1 MAGGVEGVDGG
12 RADLAAGAG
21 DEDAHGAETYLPLQK
36 AADTCVMTDA
46 RPPSPVRLLPTTTR
60 SPTRPRRS
68 AAGSRGSPSAT
79 ASRAALTAEQ
89 LAPGRYLAI
98 EDGGEVVVISVG
110 EGSLRFGR
118 GQASDVVL
126 EDRSVSR
133 RHAVVTRR
141 RDEVVL
147 WDDRSLNGVHVN
159 GARVAQAVLQHG
171 DAIALGEVQMRFVA
185 VD

>member
-1 MAGGVEGVDGG
+1 MTTLAPTHPFGFADDETAAEAPTQVGG
-12 RADLAAGAG
+12 DL
-21 DEDAHGAETYLPLQK
+21 
-36 AADTCVMTDA
+36 
-46 RPPSPVRLLPTTTR
+46 
-60 SPTRPRRS
+60 PRISQRD
-68 AAGSRGSPSAT
+68 RQ
-79 ASRAALTAEQ
+79 RAALTAEQ

-98 EDGGEVVVISVG
+98 EDDGEVVVIPVG

-126 EDRSVSR
+126 DDRSVSR
-133 RHAVVTRR
+133 RHAVVTRTG
-141 RDEVVL
+141 DEVVL

-159 GARVAQAVLQHG
+159 GERVAQAALQHG

>member
-1 MAGGVEGVDGG
+1 MST
-12 RADLAAGAG
+12 LA
-21 DEDAHGAETYLPLQK
+21 PQ
-36 AADTCVMTDA
+36 
-46 RPPSPVRLLPTTTR
+46 PPSSFTDGATVSEAPTQVGGKLPR
-60 SPTRPRRS
+60 ISSRDRRH
-68 AAGSRGSPSAT
+68 
-79 ASRAALTAEQ
+79 AALTAEQ
-89 LAPGRYLAI
+89 LEPGRYFAI
-98 EDGGEVVVISVG
+98 EDGGETVVVSVG

-133 RHAVVTRR
+133 RHAVVTRTGE
-141 RDEVVL
+141 EVVL

-159 GARVAQAVLQHG
+159 GQRVAQAVLQHG

>member
-1 MAGGVEGVDGG
+1 MSTLAPQHPSGFSDGATVSEAPTHAGG
-12 RADLAAGAG
+12 R
-21 DEDAHGAETYLPLQK
+21 LPRISER
-36 AADTCVMTDA
+36 D
-46 RPPSPVRLLPTTTR
+46 
-60 SPTRPRRS
+60 RR
-68 AAGSRGSPSAT
+68 
-79 ASRAALTAEQ
+79 RAALTAEQ
-89 LAPGRYLAI
+89 LEPGRYLAI
-98 EDGGEVVVISVG
+98 EDGGEVVVIAVG

-126 EDRSVSR
+126 DDRSVSR

-141 RDEVVL
+141 GDEVVL

-159 GARVAQAVLQHG
+159 GERVAQAVLQHG